1 MARNVWVDRNNG
13 KKPINLH
20 QTEERVMAT
29 KVAIIASNGGLFD
42 AYKVFNIAT
51 ASAATDAE
59 VTIFFTF
66 EGLNFIHKEAYQQLP
81 MPVGKEHF
89 AEGFKN
95 ANVPSIPELV
105 GMAQQMGVKIIACQM
120 TMDVMNLKKEDF
132 IDGIDVGG
140 AVTFLDFAKD
150 ANITLTF

>member
-1 MARNVWVDRNNG
+1 MS
-13 KKPINLH
+13 
-20 QTEERVMAT
+20 T

-59 VTIFFTF
+59 VAIFFTF
-66 EGLNFIHKEAYQQLP
+66 EGLNLIHKEAYKQLP
-81 MPVGKEHF
+81 LPEGKENM

-95 ANVPSIPELV
+95 ANIPSIVELV
-105 GMAQQMGVKIIACQM
+105 AMAQEMGVKIIACQM
-120 TMDVMNLKKEDF
+120 TMDVMNLKKEHF
-132 IDGIDVGG
+132 IDGIEVGG

-150 ANITLTF
+150 ANITLSF